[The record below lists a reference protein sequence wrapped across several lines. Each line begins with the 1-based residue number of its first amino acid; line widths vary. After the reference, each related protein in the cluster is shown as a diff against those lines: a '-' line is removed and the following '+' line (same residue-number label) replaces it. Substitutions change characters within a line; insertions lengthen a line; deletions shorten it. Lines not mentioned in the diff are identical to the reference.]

1 MDQLA
6 ESRTIAGELPLS
18 PNAVVVL
25 KRRYLK
31 KDDRG
36 EVTEARPGY
45 VPPGGPNH
53 RRGGPRL

>member
-1 MDQLA
+1 MGQLA

-31 KDDRG
+31 KDDNG
-36 EVTEARPGY
+36 EVTQEA
-45 VPPGGPNH
+45 GGEL
-53 RRGGPRL
+53 GAKRLICPKHQLDV